1 MNGVHPRN
9 HQNGPY
15 KGVNFGTYIPRFSSM
30 DTRPYQ
36 QAPFK
41 TILLVLEKV
50 SIEKIKI
57 EQPAHEKM
65 GYRAVV
71 NRENGTTPL
80 KPMLPK
86 DA

>member
-15 KGVNFGTYIPRFSSM
+15 KGVNFGTYIPRFSFM

-41 TILLVLEKV
+41 TILLVHTRE
-50 SIEKIKI
+50 S
-57 EQPAHEKM
+57 
-65 GYRAVV
+65 V
-71 NRENGTTPL
+71 NRENKNRATSAREDGLSSSCQSRKWGDTFIL
-80 KPMLPK
+80 
-86 DA
+86 